1 MNYEQARRNMIE
13 QQLRP
18 WDVLDAGVVDLLYAD
33 RRENFV
39 PAAQRALAFA
49 DIALPLSPTA
59 AMLPP
64 KLEAHAIQALAL
76 KPHERALEI
85 GTGSGHMAALLASR
99 VKEVWSVEIDP
110 QLAATARANLAN
122 AGIDNVQVEVGD
134 GLAAGLVAQ
143 APFDVIVLSGG
154 VREVPTAL
162 TDQLAAGGRLLAFV
176 ALAGQEPLLAMRLT
190 TRTAA
195 DVMTS
200 ADLMETVVPM
210 LQQPAAPRF
219 VF

>member
-18 WDVLDAGVVDLLYAD
+18 WEVLDAGVVELLYAD

-49 DIALPLSPTA
+49 DVALPLSPAA

-64 KLEAHAIQALAL
+64 KLEAHCVQALAL

-85 GTGSGHMAALLASR
+85 GTGSGHMAALLAAR

-110 QLAATARANLAN
+110 QLAAAARTNLAN

-134 GLAAGLVAQ
+134 GLAGLPAQ
-143 APFDVIVLSGG
+143 APFDVILVSGG
-154 VREVPTAL
+154 VRAVPAAL
-162 TDQLAAGGRLLAFV
+162 LDQLAVGGRLLAFV
-176 ALAGQEPLLAMRLT
+176 ALAGQEPLLAMRLY

-195 DVMTS
+195 DVV
-200 ADLMETVVPM
+200 ANEDLMETVVPF
-210 LQQPAAPRF
+210 LQQPAGERF
-219 VF
+219 AF

>member
-18 WDVLDAGVVDLLYAD
+18 WEVLDAGVVDLLYAD

-39 PAAQRALAFA
+39 PAVHRALAFA
-49 DIALPLSPTA
+49 DVALPLSPTA
-59 AMLPP
+59 SMLPP

-122 AGIDNVQVEVGD
+122 AGVDNVQVEVGD
-134 GLAAGLVAQ
+134 GLAGLPAQ
-143 APFDVIVLSGG
+143 APFDVIVVSGG
-154 VREVPTAL
+154 VQAVPAAL
-162 TDQLAAGGRLLAFV
+162 LDQLAVGGRLLAFV
-176 ALAGQEPLLAMRLT
+176 GTEPLLAMRLYA
-190 TRTAA
+190 RSAA
-195 DVMTS
+195 DIVAS
-200 ADLMETVVPM
+200 EDLLETTVPP
-210 LQQPAAPRF
+210 LRQPAERRF
-219 VF
+219 AF

>member
-18 WDVLDAGVVDLLYAD
+18 WEVLDAGVVDLLYAD

-49 DIALPLSPTA
+49 DVALPLSPAA

-64 KLEAHAIQALAL
+64 KLEAHCVQALAL

-85 GTGSGHMAALLASR
+85 GTGSGHMAALLAAR
-99 VKEVWSVEIDP
+99 VKEVQSVEIDP
-110 QLAATARANLAN
+110 QLAAAARANLAN

-134 GLAAGLVAQ
+134 GLAGLASH
-143 APFDVIVLSGG
+143 APFDVIVVSGG
-154 VREVPTAL
+154 VQAVPAAL
-162 TDQLAAGGRLLAFV
+162 LEQLAVGGRLLAFV
-176 ALAGQEPLLAMRLT
+176 ALAGQEPLLAMRLI

-195 DVMTS
+195 DVVTS
-200 ADLMETVVPM
+200 EDLMETVVPFM
-210 LQQPAAPRF
+210 QQPAAPRF
-219 VF
+219 AF